1 MTDIAARL
9 SAGWR
14 WIAHTEAGLG
24 VRIGVGVLVFA
35 YLAVADVCRRGSQAT
50 RWREYLFLLTAVCV
64 ALLYGVVNDQ
74 ITSRISWE
82 YFYYGKD
89 LAPIL
94 GDRTP
99 PDQAKLSREAAK
111 VGLKATWTVGLLVG
125 VAILLANNPKPGRP
139 QLSYGKLLKR
149 MPMIVF
155 STFICAAL
163 LGAVGSVGGFASL
176 SEDFRDMVH
185 RDLFRPYRFM
195 AVYGIH
201 VGGYVGGFVGMLWA
215 IVSIRRERRAVC
227 PLDANP

>member
-9 SAGWR
+9 SDGWR

-24 VRIGVGVLVFA
+24 LRIGMGVLIFGC
-35 YLAVADVCRRGSQAT
+35 LAVLDLRRRGRQAT

-94 GDRTP
+94 GDHAP
-99 PDQAKLSREAAK
+99 PDQAKLSWEAAK
-111 VGLKATWTVGLLVG
+111 VGLKATWTAGLLVG
-125 VAILLANNPKPGRP
+125 VAILMANNPMPDRR

-149 MPMIVF
+149 MPMIVL
-155 STFICAAL
+155 STFACATL
-163 LGAVGSVGGFASL
+163 LGAVGWAGGLAAL

-201 VGGYVGGFVGMLWA
+201 LGGYVGGLIGMLWA
-215 IVSIRRERRAVC
+215 VVSIRRSRC
-227 PLDANP
+227 PAHQNP